1 MAPSSVPVRSCWG
14 IAIHWLHTVFGFHQ
28 ISSSEVKTHALL
40 FYVNYSFLKLYN
52 LIVFCYSFSSSLIF
66 VAPIT
71 PPLAIVL
78 GWLSCPFDVSH
89 TCNFE
94 HLFIRIS
101 HWGNLGPVGGRLEVM
116 RVPIISCPVLP
127 GAAALH
133 TSIPSLFQWVVL
145 ANLLIIATL
154 VKLHFVRWF
163 FLSIF
168 VYVYYTF
175 ESLLWTSC
183 LYSFAHLCW
192 CLCVWKRKCY
202 RLWLLTLY
210 LVLNVNS
217 LYPIIHF

>member
-14 IAIHWLHTVFGFHQ
+14 IAIHWFHTVFGFHQ

-52 LIVFCYSFSSSLIF
+52 LIVFCYSFSSSFIF
-66 VAPIT
+66 VPPIT
-71 PPLAIVL
+71 LPLAIVL
-78 GWLSCPFDVSH
+78 DWLPCPFDVSH

-133 TSIPSLFQWVVL
+133 TSIPSPVPVSRISKLT
-145 ANLLIIATL
+145 NYSHSGKIAFCK
-154 VKLHFVRWF
+154 VI
-163 FLSIF
+163 LS
-168 VYVYYTF
+168 
-175 ESLLWTSC
+175 EHLRLC
-183 LYSFAHLCW
+183 L
-192 CLCVWKRKCY
+192 
-202 RLWLLTLY
+202 LY
-210 LVLNVNS
+210 LWVSPVNILFIFLCSLKLVSVCVKEKVL
-217 LYPIIHF
+217 